1 MIDRCITINLLIVCM
16 SCAGSTPL
24 WGSPRNLPL
33 GISQAFS
40 AFTSRL
46 NGWARYV
53 CAIYIYIY
61 TYIYT
66 CTRTRFDKIQEVK
79 IKDVRYAQN
88 LSEEQR
94 DPPTVCTTNV
104 LMGTHKYNKDDKT
117 LE

>member
-53 CAIYIYIY
+53 CAIYIYN
-61 TYIYT
+61 YIYKYIYMHKDT
-66 CTRTRFDKIQEVK
+66 IRQDTGVK
-79 IKDVRYAQN
+79 IKDVRYAQH

-94 DPPTVCTTNV
+94 DPPTVCTTNA
-104 LMGTHKYNKDDKT
+104 LMGTHKYQ
-117 LE
+117 

>member
-1 MIDRCITINLLIVCM
+1 MIDRCIATNLLIVCM

-24 WGSPRNLPL
+24 WGSRNLPL

-53 CAIYIYIY
+53 CAIYIDVYIYICIYIYVYIYIY

-66 CTRTRFDKIQEVK
+66 CTRTRFDKIQE
-79 IKDVRYAQN
+79 
-88 LSEEQR
+88 
-94 DPPTVCTTNV
+94 
-104 LMGTHKYNKDDKT
+104 
-117 LE
+117 